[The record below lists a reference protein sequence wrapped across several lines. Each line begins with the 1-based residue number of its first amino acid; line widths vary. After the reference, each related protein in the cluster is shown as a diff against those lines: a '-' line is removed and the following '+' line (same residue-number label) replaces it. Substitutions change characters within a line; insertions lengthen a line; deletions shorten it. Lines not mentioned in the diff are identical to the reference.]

1 MPRLGLV
8 LVIAVGL
15 AWGINWP
22 VLKVGL
28 AEMPPWTFRALMVTP
43 SGLLLLALARA
54 SGQSRALP
62 HGQWRPFLLLS
73 FVNITVWYA
82 LSAMALRYLAST
94 DGVLIAFTMPLW
106 AAVFARLLVGER
118 LTTRRLAALALGMAG
133 MAAFLG
139 GNLGAL
145 GVAPVGAVLMAVGAL
160 SWGLGT
166 VLFKRTQWTVP
177 TATLTGWQLTL
188 GGLPLIVGA
197 VVFEG
202 LPLGGY
208 SAAAWGAVTYNL
220 LVSMSFGT
228 YAWCQMVS
236 ILPAGAA
243 ALCSL
248 LIPVVGV
255 ATGHLWLGEPLGLRE
270 GLALGFV
277 VAALALTLI
286 PARHPPAT

>member
-1 MPRLGLV
+1 MPRLGLF

-15 AWGINWP
+15 AWGVNWP

-28 AEMPPWTFRALMVTP
+28 SEMPPWTFRALMVTP

-54 SGQSRALP
+54 TGAGAALP
-62 HGQWRPFLLLS
+62 HGQWPSFLLLT
-73 FVNITVWYA
+73 FVNITAWYA
-82 LSAMALRYLAST
+82 LSAMALRFLAST

-118 LTTRRLAALALGMAG
+118 LTPRRLAALAFGMAG
-133 MAAFLG
+133 MASLLG

-145 GVAPVGAVLMAVGAL
+145 GVAPVGAALMAVGAL

-166 VLFKRTQWTVP
+166 VLFKRTQWAVP
-177 TATLTGWQLTL
+177 TVTLTGWQLTL
-188 GGLPLIVGA
+188 GGLPLLVGA
-197 VVFEG
+197 VALEG
-202 LPLGGY
+202 FPLTGY
-208 SAAAWGAVTYNL
+208 STAAWGAVGYNL
-220 LVSMSFGT
+220 LVAMSFGT
-228 YAWCQMVS
+228 YAWFKMVS

-255 ATGHLWLGEPLGLRE
+255 TTGHLWLGDPLGWRE

-277 VAALALTLI
+277 LAALALTLI
-286 PARHPPAT
+286 PARRAPDS

>member
-133 MAAFLG
+133 MAALLG

-202 LPLGGY
+202 LPLGVY

-228 YAWCQMVS
+228 YAWFKMVS

-277 VAALALTLI
+277 VAALSLTLI
-286 PARHPPAT
+286 PARRPPAT